1 MQKNKKAVTI
11 ARITSRNNKFWFS
24 DNSRYKIE
32 PVNAIK
38 PSFNAVKF
46 CENHYYKYL

>member
-24 DNSRYKIE
+24 DNDKVRII
-32 PVNAIK
+32 V
-38 PSFNAVKF
+38 
-46 CENHYYKYL
+46 